1 MTNDQQSNE
10 EKETTRVEAFSD
22 GVYAIAITLLVL
34 EIKVPHAAD
43 GPLAAALLRLWPS
56 FVAYGLGFATI
67 GVMWLN
73 HHRLFQMI
81 HRVDDVLL
89 FINLLLLLL
98 VSFTPFPTALLAEH
112 LGSDNARVAAM
123 LYTGNSVLLA
133 VCYVSLWRYAARDG
147 RLLGRSVDRA
157 HADAL
162 SRQYS
167 YGPLYYVAAFLVAL
181 VSAPV
186 AIGICMALAIFFSL
200 PLSHFR
206 KRM

>member
-1 MTNDQQSNE
+1 
-10 EKETTRVEAFSD
+10 
-22 GVYAIAITLLVL
+22 
-34 EIKVPHAAD
+34 
-43 GPLAAALLRLWPS
+43 
-56 FVAYGLGFATI
+56 
-67 GVMWLN
+67 
-73 HHRLFQMI
+73 FQMI

-157 HADAL
+157 HAEART
-162 SRQYS
+162 RQYS
-167 YGPLYYVAAFLVAL
+167 DGPLYYVTAFLVAWL
-181 VSAPV
+181 VSAR
-186 AIGICMALAIFFSL
+186 ISSGICMALAIFFSL

-206 KRM
+206 KQV